1 MSSEEGQARLPKAAC
16 EPGPGDGRCLEA
28 RAFSLPHTLLAPC
41 PALSPTQ
48 SLGPRLWGRC
58 GGPAPSWAPS
68 APRIHAEFQLSEPP
82 DFPFWFSP
90 GQFTGHIILSK
101 DATHVRD
108 FRLFV
113 PNHRWG
119 LRPKPP
125 APGLETVA
133 RGPLSLCPFFA
144 PRATSLGRDL
154 ELTRKRQLEADG
166 GGSFHHLTSMSQVLH
181 GPGPP
186 ALCPGPSAAGAAPP
200 S

>member
-1 MSSEEGQARLPKAAC
+1 MLGGPCLLPAPHSPGPLPSPVPNT
-16 EPGPGDGRCLEA
+16 EPGSQALGQMWGTCSQLG
-28 RAFSLPHTLLAPC
+28 AFP
-41 PALSPTQ
+41 PA
-48 SLGPRLWGRC
+48 
-58 GGPAPSWAPS
+58 
-68 APRIHAEFQLSEPP
+68 RIHAEFQLSEPP